1 MGDMI
6 INIMQLQLLFFR
18 ELLFYLIKYTSPLDN
33 EKNKISFIDTK
44 NKSRLKI

>member
-18 ELLFYLIKYTSPLDN
+18 ELLFYLIKYTSLLDN
-33 EKNKISFIDTK
+33 EKKRYLLLIPKINQD
-44 NKSRLKI
+44 